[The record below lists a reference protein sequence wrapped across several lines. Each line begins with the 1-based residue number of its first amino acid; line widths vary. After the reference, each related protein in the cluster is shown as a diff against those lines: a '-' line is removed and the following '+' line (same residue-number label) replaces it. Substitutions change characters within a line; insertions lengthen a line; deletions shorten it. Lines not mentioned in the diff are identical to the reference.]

1 MVIKKKTVFI
11 IDDDSDFVALAGS
24 ILEHKGM
31 EVLFSHTIKDALEM
45 LEVVEPDLILLD
57 LRLGNE
63 HGVQFL
69 AQRFNDRALSQ
80 IPIIVCS
87 SENSAP
93 MIKSILKFKSV
104 DYLLKPIKPSWLVQR
119 VRKALLIKNAL
130 RVNLEDEILGVEIDA
145 ELKDVQEGNYIIESN
160 IGFEKDIVV
169 EIELK
174 NIAKY
179 SSLFSDIKKDN
190 TRNLAYL
197 KTYEKSHYNKNGA
210 YETMLKLSGI
220 TQDDKV
226 RISLLKSFWR
236 FDE

>member
-11 IDDDSDFVALAGS
+11 IDDDADFVALAGS

-31 EVLFSHTIKDALEM
+31 EVLFSHSIKDALEM

-57 LRLGNE
+57 LRIGNE

-69 AQRFNDRALSQ
+69 AKRFNDRALSQ

-93 MIKSILKFKSV
+93 MIKSILKFKSI
-104 DYLLKPIKPSWLVQR
+104 DYLIKPIKPSWLVQR
-119 VRKALLIKNAL
+119 VRKALLIKNDL
-130 RVNLEDEILGVEIDA
+130 RVNLEDEILGVEVEA
-145 ELKDVQEGNYIIESN
+145 ELKDVHEGNYVIESN

-174 NIAKY
+174 NISKY
-179 SSLFSDIKKDN
+179 SSFFSDLNKDSS
-190 TRNLAYL
+190 RNVVYL

-210 YETMLKLSGI
+210 YESLLRISGI